1 LRSNRRRRASS
12 PLRPAPPPE
21 QPKAIPES
29 QHVVGPL
36 DQRAGQPSAEQ
47 PDGDRPVAGSETASP
62 PPVDATTAKVAKK
75 SSAPKK
81 RSRKK
86 TVYQTP
92 QGKRAGAVLDLIFK
106 DGNYPAKTE
115 IAWIDLWDR
124 FCKAY
129 EVYTKS
135 NPSKLSMPSQRVVR
149 RKLGWD

>member
-1 LRSNRRRRASS
+1 M
-12 PLRPAPPPE
+12 
-21 QPKAIPES
+21 
-29 QHVVGPL
+29 
-36 DQRAGQPSAEQ
+36 
-47 PDGDRPVAGSETASP
+47 
-62 PPVDATTAKVAKK
+62 
-75 SSAPKK
+75 
-81 RSRKK
+81 
-86 TVYQTP
+86 
-92 QGKRAGAVLDLIFK
+92 LDLIFK